1 MKDVLQ
7 ISFSVKVEASPLAK
21 GLTDPFVK
29 LLEKSVPLIERV
41 ANAAVASFEKETK
54 EETKEDKPCHR
65 IDRNDNEKNKG
76 ERK

>member
-1 MKDVLQ
+1 MKDVIQ

-21 GLTDPFVK
+21 GLTEPFAK

-41 ANAAVASFEKETK
+41 ANAAIASFEKEAQ
-54 EETKEDKPCHR
+54 EET
-65 IDRNDNEKNKG
+65 EKDKG

>member
-1 MKDVLQ
+1 MKDVFQ

-21 GLTDPFVK
+21 GLTEPFVK

-41 ANAAVASFEKETK
+41 ANAAVASFEKEAS
-54 EETKEDKPCHR
+54 EEKSDSNTLKD
-65 IDRNDNEKNKG
+65 KG

>member
-1 MKDVLQ
+1 MKDVFQ

-21 GLTDPFVK
+21 GLTEPFVK

-41 ANAAVASFEKETK
+41 AEAAVASFEKETK
-54 EETKEDKPCHR
+54 EEKTDSKKD
-65 IDRNDNEKNKG
+65 KG

>member
-1 MKDVLQ
+1 MKDVIQ

-21 GLTDPFVK
+21 GLTEPFAK

-41 ANAAVASFEKETK
+41 ADATVAYFEKEIK
-54 EETKEDKPCHR
+54 EESKPCC
-65 IDRNDNEKNKG
+65 NPFEGKAKG

>member
-1 MKDVLQ
+1 MKDVIQ

-21 GLTDPFVK
+21 GLTEPFAK

-41 ANAAVASFEKETK
+41 VDSTVAYYEKEMK
-54 EETKEDKPCHR
+54 EETKSQQSKPCY
-65 IDRNDNEKNKG
+65 DPFEGKEKG

>member
-1 MKDVLQ
+1 MKDVIQ

-21 GLTDPFVK
+21 GLTEPFVK

-41 ANAAVASFEKETK
+41 ANAAIASFEKEAF
-54 EETKEDKPCHR
+54 EEECDG
-65 IDRNDNEKNKG
+65 NALNNKG